1 MAKRR
6 MIDGRP
12 RKYDGADLAIKME
25 KYINETEIPIIA
37 EFAYQNN
44 IPKARLYEQ
53 PELDELLKKCTAKKE
68 AALERK
74 SLAGE
79 VNTTQAI
86 FSLKQLGWRDK
97 QQHELTGADGGPIV
111 VKLPEELGG

>member
-1 MAKRR
+1 MAKRGQ
-6 MIDGRP
+6 GRP
-12 RKYDGADLAIKME
+12 RKYDGAELAVKLE

-53 PELDELLKKCTAKKE
+53 PELEELLKRCTAKKE

-86 FSLKQLGWRDK
+86 FSLKQLGWRDQK
-97 QQHELTGADGGPIV
+97 QHEHTGPGGGPIT
-111 VKLPEELGG
+111 VKIVDDIDDQD